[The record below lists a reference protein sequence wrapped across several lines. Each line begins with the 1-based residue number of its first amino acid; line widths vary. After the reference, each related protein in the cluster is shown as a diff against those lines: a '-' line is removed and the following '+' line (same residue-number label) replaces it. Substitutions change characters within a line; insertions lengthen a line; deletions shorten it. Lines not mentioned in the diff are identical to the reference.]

1 VLFAL
6 GLVHGPLLPVQGALK
21 ARWCYGEPFA
31 LQLIRFG
38 RTLSDFT
45 LPLTG
50 VLAARLGWPVV
61 PCGIAVL
68 GGLFSVVWHRLAAE
82 RPGEEPVTRDD
93 AEQTCRATL
102 GSGTGSEAGSETA
115 TAAEHQPPVEWGIF
129 HTAQAQAV
137 ILAHIAANNN
147 TLEVWSI
154 PYYID
159 ALGCTPMQA
168 GFYHT
173 LPAIAQ
179 NVAAWAAAAGVAMGD
194 RVIIKCRSPLNVLKF
209 RSNIQAV
216 IAVIE
221 HVEMNIIT

>member
-1 VLFAL
+1 MVLMLCGHSMVNYIPRRAFKLLIELIAKQHALSEGARAMLMSAWTPGYLLTQIPAGWVLSRFSAKHFVTLQVLASSALLLLLPAAAAMKGVRVGAISVVLFAL

-82 RPGEEPVTRDD
+82 RPVEEPVARDD
-93 AEQTCRATL
+93 AEQACRTT
-102 GSGTGSEAGSETA
+102 GSGTGSEAGSE
-115 TAAEHQPPVEWGIF
+115 VFG
-129 HTAQAQAV
+129 
-137 ILAHIAANNN
+137 
-147 TLEVWSI
+147 
-154 PYYID
+154 
-159 ALGCTPMQA
+159 
-168 GFYHT
+168 
-173 LPAIAQ
+173 
-179 NVAAWAAAAGVAMGD
+179 GD
-194 RVIIKCRSPLNVLKF
+194 HLQLV
-209 RSNIQAV
+209 
-216 IAVIE
+216 
-221 HVEMNIIT
+221 